1 MSTSEW
7 SLQDARRRFSA
18 VVAAAERGEPQFLIK
33 RGRAAVVV
41 LSAADYHKLCE
52 NTGSTKPSFVEHIL
66 SAPKRP
72 PEISDDEELFP
83 REPFRER
90 EFDFDPER

>member
-1 MSTSEW
+1 MSSSEW

-18 VVAAAERGEPQFLIK
+18 LVAAAERGEPQFLLK
-33 RGRAAVVV
+33 RGRPTVVV
-41 LSAADYHKLCE
+41 VSAADYHKLCE
-52 NTGSTKPSFVEHIL
+52 TARLTKPSFVEHIL